1 MYLYTWHFRIN
12 IFGSAEGS
20 KRSSFWKVPNS
31 WADIWIW
38 LEWVRERENQVW
50 KRLIVITQYLFYSF
64 PFAVENSIFFNFNF
78 LTPKTFCIGV
88 QPINIVELLKQSP
101 KFQVNNS
108 NFWKLHFPDVLARPN
123 SGQRIKIGSMTWNFQ
138 KLLKRIKSDRK
149 CILFSFCFS
158 PSFSTVDVTLE
169 LQ

>member
-1 MYLYTWHFRIN
+1 MYIYTWHFRIN

-31 WADIWIW
+31 WADIWIC

-50 KRLIVITQYLFYSF
+50 KSLRVITQYLFYSF
-64 PFAVENSIFFNFNF
+64 PFALENSMFLFNFNF
-78 LTPKTFCIGV
+78 LIPKTFCVGV

-108 NFWKLHFPDVLARPN
+108 NFFKITFPRCPCNLVRPQTKFWSKNQKWKYDMELPE
-123 SGQRIKIGSMTWNFQ
+123 
-138 KLLKRIKSDRK
+138 
-149 CILFSFCFS
+149 
-158 PSFSTVDVTLE
+158 TLE
-169 LQ
+169 KNQVR